1 MNYTVIWL
9 PDAERE
15 LATVWV
21 SSRRQAAVTRAV
33 DELERRLARNAPAEG
48 ESRANGRRIAIE
60 PPLAIIFR
68 VDPAAARVTITR
80 VWEFQ

>member
-15 LATVWV
+15 LAAVWV

-33 DELERRLARNAPAEG
+33 DELERRLARSAPTEG

-68 VDPAAARVTITR
+68 ADPAAACVTITR
-80 VWEFQ
+80 V